1 MANTR
6 KTSVND
12 NVIDEKTKAVE
23 NKTASETKETE
34 KETMDAKQMM
44 ELIANLTAQIE
55 ELKKKESDGI
65 QTQYV
70 KVAEMDKP
78 CTLIHLCECNP
89 ALPTIIKLNGNE
101 IRFTKFGERRTF
113 RFSEMQD
120 ITSRYRRWFERGIFT
135 LGEDCDEFKN
145 SFDLS
150 IMDMPMPVEKHNKIA
165 SLPINEFK
173 QIVNSLSENQALFL
187 AKTWVDRYYDNKPGY
202 GDIEKI
208 RILNKKTNGF
218 MKEFLNNLLDEE

>member
-6 KTSVND
+6 KVANAGTTSAANAKNISITEETRTGETSFGMDISQMMDLISKLSAQVEQLKK
-12 NVIDEKTKAVE
+12 EKEE
-23 NKTASETKETE
+23 NKHTE
-34 KETMDAKQMM
+34 
-44 ELIANLTAQIE
+44 
-55 ELKKKESDGI
+55 
-65 QTQYV
+65 YV
-70 KVAEMDKP
+70 RVADMDKP

-89 ALPTIIKLNGNE
+89 ALPTTIKLHGNE

>member
-34 KETMDAKQMM
+34 KEAMDAKQMM